1 MALDAP
7 SPQALVD
14 QLFRRCLTR
23 SPNPDEAA
31 PLVAALEEGFDKRTR
46 AEELV
51 QPTPID
57 ELLPRVTWSNHLVP
71 QATTIQM
78 EMQRRARRGPAADA
92 RLEPLWRERYED
104 VVWSLIN
111 ASEFVWIP

>member
-1 MALDAP
+1 
-7 SPQALVD
+7 
-14 QLFRRCLTR
+14 
-23 SPNPDEAA
+23 
-31 PLVAALEEGFDKRTR
+31 LVAALEEGFDKRTR

-92 RLEPLWRERYED
+92 RLEPDWRERYED